1 MSLRERLGEWFAP
14 AHPSRRA
21 LIAFLVCFF
30 SAALL
35 TDWRANVAEGLAQG
49 SVATDDVISP
59 VSFTFVDQSAT
70 EQRQSAAELAVPLV
84 FDVDPGVVS
93 DIKESVGQAYDM
105 ARRRVEAARAL
116 QPSGSQRDLP
126 ADVVLQ
132 IAQDFAASLGVVI
145 DPEVLAV
152 LVAEGFSPG
161 SQAVV
166 EELVDVGMRRQVIR
180 DRSELPPAGETIRV
194 ILIADGA
201 RQESAMADFSV
212 VRTPEEA
219 RQSVSI
225 HLVERFA
232 GSTDP
237 THIQAAATVARAMVR
252 PNFSFNQL
260 ITSER
265 KRAAREAVG
274 LVEMQV
280 RRGARIIQAGDVV
293 DARQEAM
300 LDVLRAADGRA
311 SGWWRFAVWF
321 AFCAVVILAPVA
333 FARQTIR
340 KFAARPGEM
349 EAIGLVLVFVL
360 GLGRLAVSSVRFV
373 QLPGQDDAGALGLL
387 VPVAGGAML
396 VRILVN
402 SESALIFALVAS
414 LLAGALMDQSAL
426 FAAWYLVT
434 AVVAAGLVGQARERL
449 NVLRA
454 GFMSGVVGAGLVL
467 ILTLLRSQG
476 TTGAVAG
483 LDWSSAAF
491 SAITAFAAGIMSAM
505 MALGL
510 VPAMEAL
517 GFLTDYKLFELANL
531 NHPLLRRLMLQ
542 APGTYHHSVIVG
554 SLSEAACEAIG
565 ANALL
570 ARVACY
576 FHDVG
581 KGLKPQYFVENQ
593 RDGGNRHDRL
603 SPEQSA
609 QVIIAH
615 VREGGVLAKQYDLPR
630 PIYDNIFMHHGTGLI
645 PYFYNRAKEQ
655 SNGQVV
661 EEALFRYPGPKPN
674 TREAGIIMLADK
686 IEAACRTIKE
696 PTEERIRAM
705 IQAIVNSVMSDG
717 QLEECPI
724 TLKELYRI
732 ADAFVAVLLGIYHH
746 RIEYPTTKNIS
757 SGAGKYVPVPTQGTI
772 TLEIIN
778 PLRSG
783 IPSDVLMPSP
793 GLMPDYESVEA
804 EIPPRTPP
812 TDDA

>member
-1 MSLRERLGEWFAP
+1 MTIRERLGEWFAP
-14 AHPSRRA
+14 SHPGRRA
-21 LIAFLVCFF
+21 VIAFLVCFF

-35 TDWRANVAEGLAQG
+35 TDWRAGVAEGLSQG
-49 SVATDDVISP
+49 AVAADDVISP
-59 VSFTFVDQSAT
+59 IPFTFVDQGAT
-70 EQRQSAAELAVPLV
+70 DERQRGAEASVPLV
-84 FDVDPGVVS
+84 FDVDPGVVAE
-93 DIKESVGQAYDM
+93 IKDQVGQAFDM
-105 ARRRVEAARAL
+105 ARRRVSTAQSDLPA
-116 QPSGSQRDLP
+116 GSQRELT
-126 ADVVLQ
+126 ADV
-132 IAQDFAASLGVVI
+132 IASIGTDFTDGLGLSL
-145 DPEVLAV
+145 DPAVLAV
-152 LVAEGFSPG
+152 LVSEGFSPG

-166 EELVDVGMRRQVIR
+166 EELVDIGMRRNVIR
-180 DRSELPPAGETIRV
+180 DRSELPPAGQVIRV
-194 ILIADGA
+194 IVIADGA
-201 RQESAMADFSV
+201 RQESALADFSV

-219 RQSVSI
+219 RQAVSL
-225 HLVERFA
+225 HLVERFS
-232 GSTDP
+232 GSSDP
-237 THIQAAATVARAMVR
+237 THVQAAATVARAMLR

-260 ITSER
+260 LTTER

-274 LVEMQV
+274 LVELQV
-280 RRGARIIQAGDVV
+280 RRGARIVQAGDVV
-293 DARQEAM
+293 DLRQEAM
-300 LDVLRAADGRA
+300 LEVLRATDGRA
-311 SGWWRFAVWF
+311 SGGWRFVVWF

-373 QLPGQDDAGALGLL
+373 QLPGHDDAGALGLL

-434 AVVAAGLVGQARERL
+434 AVVAAGMVGQARERL

-454 GFMSGVVGAGLVL
+454 GVLSGVVGAGLVL
-467 ILTLLRSQG
+467 ILTLLRGQG
-476 TTGAVAG
+476 NSGVLAE
-483 LDWSSAAF
+483 LDWASAAF
-491 SAITAFAAGIMSAM
+491 SVITAFAAGIMSAM

-593 RDGGNRHDRL
+593 REGGNRHDRL
-603 SPEQSA
+603 TPEQSA

-615 VREGGVLAKQYDLPR
+615 VRDGGVLAKQYDLPR

-645 PYFYNRAKEQ
+645 PYFHNRAKEQ
-655 SNGQVV
+655 AAGQPVQ
-661 EEALFRYPGPKPN
+661 EALFRYPGPKPN
-674 TREAGIIMLADK
+674 TREAGVIMLADK
-686 IEAACRTIKE
+686 VEAACRTIKE
-696 PTEERIRAM
+696 PTEERMRAM
-705 IQAIVNSVMSDG
+705 IQAIVNQVMSDG

-772 TLEIIN
+772 TLEILN
-778 PLRSG
+778 PLRAG
-783 IPSDVLMPSP
+783 TPAEALAPSQ

-804 EIPPRTPP
+804 DIPPRVPP
-812 TDDA
+812 ADDA